1 MATEGLSKK
10 YGIWDGLLVNV
21 KGRLTEIPQVEPLV
35 KEFEQVM
42 GDIKELLGAQDVHRR
57 QLRETTV
64 RGKELERRGRGLRN
78 RLVAAMQ
85 SIYGVENMVLVE
97 FGVEP
102 RLPRK
107 RPRRLTPK
115 ERVVKLEAEL
125 EVAKAELE
133 KLEKKG

>member
-10 YGIWDGLLVNV
+10 YGTWDGLIVNA
-21 KGRLTEIPQVEPLV
+21 KARLAEIPQVEPIV
-35 KEFEQVM
+35 KEFEEVM
-42 GDIKELLGAQDVHRR
+42 VDIKELLGVQDVHRR

-64 RGKELERRGRGLRN
+64 RSKELERRGRGLRN

-107 RPRRLTPK
+107 RPRRLTPEEK
-115 ERVVKLEAEL
+115 VAKLEVEL
-125 EVAKAELE
+125 AAAKAALE
-133 KLEKKG
+133 NKKG

>member
-21 KGRLTEIPQVEPLV
+21 KGRLPEIPQVEPIV
-35 KEFEQVM
+35 KEFDELMV
-42 GDIKELLGAQDVHRR
+42 DIKELLGTQDVHRR

-64 RGKELERRGRGLRN
+64 RGKELERRGRSLRN

-85 SIYGVENMVLVE
+85 SIYGVDNLVLVE

-107 RPRRLTPK
+107 RARLTPLEK
-115 ERVVKLEAEL
+115 VAKLEAEL
-125 EVAKAELE
+125 EVAKAAAVAA
-133 KLEKKG
+133 EKKG

>member
-10 YGIWDGLLVNV
+10 YGTWDGLIVNA
-21 KGRLTEIPQVEPLV
+21 KGRLAEIPQVEPIV
-35 KEFEQVM
+35 KEFEEVM
-42 GDIKELLGAQDVHRR
+42 IDIKELLGVQDVHRR

-64 RGKELERRGRGLRN
+64 RGKELERRGRSLRN

-107 RPRRLTPK
+107 RPRRLTPEEK
-115 ERVVKLEAEL
+115 VAKLEAEL
-125 EVAKAELE
+125 ATAKAALQV
-133 KLEKKG
+133 KS